1 MKISNFFFLAALLP
15 VVALSNEPSAY
26 GAGDLDA
33 KTPYGL
39 SQSEKRILQNNEKV
53 SNLNQTVGNVKSE
66 LGKVSED
73 YEGVRSVID
82 CYGNKIA
89 KLDERLRQLEQAN
102 EELRTEN
109 TQLKEYVTE
118 SRKIQTENQEKVKAV
133 LTELGSVI
141 DSINKNYVPKDKFDQ
156 LQKDVKSKSA
166 SSATSKSPD
175 ETHKEKVV
183 SSKDLSSKDSATLMK
198 EADDFFD
205 KKSFKE
211 AKVYY
216 DELLKR
222 NYKPAKH
229 NYNLGEISYNT
240 KSYTE
245 AIEYYK
251 TSISLFDK
259 ASYTPSLL
267 YHTGVSFEKLGK
279 AKDAQTFYKALK
291 QGYPDSPEA
300 KKVK

>member
-1 MKISNFFFLAALLP
+1 MKKSILFFLAALLLP
-15 VVALSNEPSAY
+15 VVGLSNEPSAY

-39 SQSEKRILQNNEKV
+39 SSSEKKILQNNEKV
-53 SNLNQTVGNVKSE
+53 TNLNQTVGSVKAE
-66 LGKVSED
+66 LSKVSED

-82 CYGNKIA
+82 GYGSKIA
-89 KLDERLRQLEQAN
+89 KLEERLRLLEQAN

-109 TQLKEYVTE
+109 SQFKEYAAD
-118 SRKIQTENQEKVKAV
+118 SRKIQVENQDKVKAV
-133 LTELGSVI
+133 LTELSSLI

-156 LQKDVKSKSA
+156 LVKELKVKSTTKQVDD
-166 SSATSKSPD
+166 TP
-175 ETHKEKVV
+175 KEKAVP
-183 SSKDLSSKDSATLMK
+183 SKDLSSKDSATLMQ
-198 EADDFFD
+198 EADNFFD

-211 AKVYY
+211 AKIYY
-216 DELLKR
+216 DELIKR

-229 NYNLGEISYNT
+229 NFSLGEIAYNT
-240 KSYTE
+240 KSYSE

-251 TSISLFDK
+251 TSIALYDK
-259 ASYTPSLL
+259 ASYTPTLL
-267 YHTGVSFEKLGK
+267 YHTGASFDKLGK
-279 AKDAQTFYKALK
+279 SKDAQTFYKALK